1 MREVAPI
8 LRFEKCQSIGGNIRM
23 AKSRE
28 RVARSIAEAYGL
40 KISSGSDAEEGMV
53 EFMAG
58 RADFEIRVAVC

>member
-1 MREVAPI
+1 
-8 LRFEKCQSIGGNIRM
+8 M